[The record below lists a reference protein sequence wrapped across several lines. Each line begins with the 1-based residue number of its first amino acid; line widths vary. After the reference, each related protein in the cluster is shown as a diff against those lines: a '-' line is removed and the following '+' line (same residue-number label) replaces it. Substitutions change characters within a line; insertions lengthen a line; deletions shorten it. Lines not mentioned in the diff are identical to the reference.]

1 MAKKLYVG
9 NLSFTATSDQVR
21 EYFATHGEVT
31 NVNVVMDSFSGRS
44 RGFAF
49 VEMADE
55 ANADKAREAFHGK
68 AFQNRT
74 LTVDWARPDT
84 RGEGGG
90 NRGPREFAGRG
101 DNRY

>member
-9 NLSFTATSDQVR
+9 NLSFTATSEQVR
-21 EYFATHGEVT
+21 EYFVTIGEVT

-49 VEMADE
+49 VEMATDE
-55 ANADKAREAFHGK
+55 DAEKAREAFHGK

-74 LTVDWARPDT
+74 LTVDFARPDT
-84 RGEGGG
+84 RGEGGSRGG
-90 NRGPREFAGRG
+90 NREFAGRG
-101 DNRY
+101 DRSY

>member
-9 NLSFTATSDQVR
+9 NLSFTATADQVR
-21 EYFATHGEVT
+21 EHFQVFGEVT

-55 ANADKAREAFHGK
+55 AAADKAREAYHGK
-68 AFQNRT
+68 PFQNRT

-84 RGEGGG
+84 RGEGGPSRP
-90 NRGPREFAGRG
+90 RGGEYERSGR
-101 DNRY
+101 RF